1 MPTMNCAGR
10 RQGPEGPCPSAS
22 CRVARRSMWGVR
34 RDERRLK
41 PEATTPGHAV
51 AALCGARHEQV
62 LWGAEAVSVDRVRE
76 RAMHLVVLVQDGLE
90 ANAVLRCN
98 G

>member
-1 MPTMNCAGR
+1 
-10 RQGPEGPCPSAS
+10 
-22 CRVARRSMWGVR
+22 MWGVR

-76 RAMHLVVLVQDGLE
+76 RAMHVVVLVQDGVE
-90 ANAVLRCN
+90 ANAVLRGN
-98 G
+98 VAKGAITEREDASARLRSARVSKK